1 MTDSQTPGGALAN
14 ATREEIISA
23 LFANMIVQQAN
34 LAMMLL
40 GKVPHP
46 ETGQHFRELD
56 GAKLVIDQLEMLEV
70 KTKGNL
76 EKQEEALLKQSLTM
90 LRMAFV
96 EAVNAPADHTTSTSP
111 TGKRATA
118 PATEPTSSTATAN
131 PPPPSTSTPASEEE
145 SRKKFTKKY

>member
-1 MTDSQTPGGALAN
+1 MTDSQTHGEALAN
-14 ATREEIISA
+14 ASREEIVSA
-23 LFANMIVQQAN
+23 LFATMIVQQAN
-34 LAMMLL
+34 LALMLL

-56 GAKLVIDQLEMLEV
+56 GAKSVIDQLEMLEV

-96 EAVNAPADHTTSTSP
+96 EAVNAPADQTTSP
-111 TGKRATA
+111 TDKRATA
-118 PATEPTSSTATAN
+118 ATAEPTSFTATAN
-131 PPPPSTSTPASEEE
+131 PPPPSPSTPASEEE

>member
-1 MTDSQTPGGALAN
+1 MTDSQTHGAALAN

-96 EAVNAPADHTTSTSP
+96 EAVNAPAGQTTSP
-111 TGKRATA
+111 TDKRAT
-118 PATEPTSSTATAN
+118 PA
-131 PPPPSTSTPASEEE
+131 
-145 SRKKFTKKY
+145 